1 MAGYLLPSVLLF
13 AAVMP
18 RIEQAPATP
27 IAPARILLTAECVS
41 ASRDNIGQFRFQ
53 ELQQGRRERLASTRI
68 PQEPAQHVEIGGRSK
83 VKRFTIRGGLWP
95 SANIAAQAGALDPAQ
110 EAIARQLVGAN
121 RPPRPLLAEFR
132 VARVRDVNGACP

>member
-41 ASRDNIGQFRFQ
+41 ASTDRTGQSKTHGF
-53 ELQQGRRERLASTRI
+53 EHERREQPTGIRI
-68 PQEPAQHVEIGGRSK
+68 LEYEQRVGGIARPSAK
-83 VKRFTIRGGLWP
+83 WFTVRGGLWP
-95 SANIAAQAGALDPAQ
+95 SPNIAAQVGALDPAQ
-110 EAIARQLVGAN
+110 EAVARHLVGTNRAP
-121 RPPRPLLAEFR
+121 RPPLAEFR
-132 VARVRDVNGACP
+132 VARVRDINGTCP